1 MEKSTR
7 MLNYGKSPLSIQAG
21 QTLLYSG
28 VGTKSI
34 FLEANML

>member
-21 QTLLYSG
+21 QELERSQ
-28 VGTKSI
+28 S
-34 FLEANML
+34 FLRQICSVII